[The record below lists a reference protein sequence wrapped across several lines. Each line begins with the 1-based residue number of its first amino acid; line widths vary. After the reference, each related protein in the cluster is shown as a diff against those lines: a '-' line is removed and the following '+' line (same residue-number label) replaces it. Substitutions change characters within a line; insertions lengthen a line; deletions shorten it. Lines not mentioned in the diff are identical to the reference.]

1 MPNTETSQSPFPTS
15 ASAAGSDSSM
25 STGGS
30 SAGAMGL
37 DSGTVRRVAQKAHE
51 AVDRL
56 EQTVTSSNEKVMGW
70 QQEYGDMAREQVRTN
85 PLAALGIAFAAG
97 LVFSKLFL

>member
-1 MPNTETSQSPFPTS
+1 MPNSETSQSPFPTS
-15 ASAAGSDSSM
+15 ATAGGDASM
-25 STGGS
+25 GTGGS
-30 SAGAMGL
+30 SAGAVGL
-37 DSGTVRRVAQKAHE
+37 DSGTVRRVAQRAHE

-56 EQTVTSSNEKVMGW
+56 EQTVTTGNEKVMGW

-85 PLAALGIAFAAG
+85 PLAAIGIAFAAG